1 MIAQLTGTIARRAG
15 GFVIL
20 DVNGVGYKVSVPLS
34 VLENLPPDDEGK
46 DGNVPGGQPKVT
58 LVTHL
63 IVREDDLSLYG
74 FGSDTELR
82 AFELLLTV
90 SGVGPKVALALLS
103 ALTVEDLAHAIA
115 DEDVRTLTRVPGVGA
130 KTAQRMVLELK
141 DKFAALGFENK
152 MSLLASG
159 GGRQPSARKTDDAL
173 GDVVSALTNLGYNK
187 AEAERAAKTA
197 QEEKAKENDGAPVE
211 FALLLRAALNRLTG
225 GPRSAGTDGGVGKK

>member
-34 VLENLPPDDEGK
+34 VLENLPPEDEG
-46 DGNVPGGQPKVT
+46 NVQKVT

-74 FGSDTELR
+74 FGSETELR

-159 GGRQPSARKTDDAL
+159 GGRQTTVRRDDAL

-187 AEAERAAKTA
+187 AEAERAANTA
-197 QEEKAKENDGAPVE
+197 RDEKLKENDGAPVD
-211 FALLLRAALNRLTG
+211 FAILLRASLNRLTG
-225 GPRSAGTDGGVGKK
+225 SGKK

>member
-34 VLENLPPDDEGK
+34 VLENLPPEDEG
-46 DGNVPGGQPKVT
+46 NVQKVT

-74 FGSDTELR
+74 FGSETELR

-159 GGRQPSARKTDDAL
+159 GGRQTTVRRDDAL
-173 GDVVSALTNLGYNK
+173 G
-187 AEAERAAKTA
+187 
-197 QEEKAKENDGAPVE
+197 
-211 FALLLRAALNRLTG
+211 
-225 GPRSAGTDGGVGKK
+225 